1 MTLGPVS
8 SPRLG
13 LQSLERTSRPD
24 ETQKKPAEALAPS
37 TSPDPTVAP
46 RAPASPDVQAANR
59 ERARGVEEAIR
70 RGLAPVPGEEA
81 PRPSYLRPDGSFDVG
96 GKGTSGGG
104 STASFGSKGRG

>member
-13 LQSLERTSRPD
+13 LQSLERASRID
-24 ETQKKPAEALAPS
+24 ETQTKPAQALAPS
-37 TSPDPTVAP
+37 TSTEPTVET
-46 RAPASPDVQAANR
+46 RAPASLDVQAANR
-59 ERARGVEEAIR
+59 ERARGLEDAVR